1 MSSRSARLCG
11 AVAALW
17 VSLAWAAEPAEKF
30 PSKPLRLIVPGVPG
44 SPPDLRGRLV
54 GQRLAEALHQPVVVE
69 NRPGANGAIAA
80 AEVARAA
87 SDGHTLFMGN
97 ISSNAL
103 NELLNPGQPSRPAGE
118 LIPVTRVSAGPLVV
132 VVPSSVRIVSLS
144 QLIALA
150 KSNPARLTYTSW
162 GKGSLTQLF
171 GELLKGA
178 AGVDIVEIP
187 YKSTGAGIP
196 DVLAGQVSIGFDF
209 PAVVGPHVKS
219 GKLVALAITS
229 TQRLPILPDVP
240 TMAEAGYQGME
251 AMAWQGLFVPPGTP
265 DAVVRRLHRE
275 VAQLLAQPEI
285 RSQIINTGSEI
296 GGDPPEEFAAFIRSE
311 IVKWGKV
318 IQERGIRLD

>member
-1 MSSRSARLCG
+1 MVACSVRVFG
-11 AVAALW
+11 AVVALCA
-17 VSLAWAAEPAEKF
+17 SLAWTAEPTEKF
-30 PSKPLRLIVPGVPG
+30 PAKPLRLIVPGVPG

-54 GQRLAEALHQPVVVE
+54 GQRLAEALHQPVIVE

-80 AEVARAA
+80 LEVARATP
-87 SDGHTLFMGN
+87 DGHTLFMGN

-103 NELLNPGQPSRPAGE
+103 NELLNPGQPSRPASE

-132 VVPSSVRIVSLS
+132 VVPSSVRAVSFD

-150 KSNPARLTYTSW
+150 KTNPGRLTYTTW

-178 AGVDIVEIP
+178 AGVEMVEIP

-196 DVLAGQVSIGFDF
+196 DVLAGQVSVGFDF
-209 PAVVGPHVKS
+209 PAVVGPHLKS

-229 TQRLPILPDVP
+229 TQRLPILPEVP
-240 TMAEAGYQGME
+240 TMAEAGYPGME
-251 AMAWQGLFVPPGTP
+251 AMAWQGLFVPPRTP

-275 VAQLLAQPEI
+275 VAQILAQPEI
-285 RSQIINTGSEI
+285 RSQIINTGSEV
-296 GGDPPEEFAAFIRSE
+296 GGDAPEEFAAFIRSE
-311 IVKWGKV
+311 IAKWGKV